1 MKCLREQ
8 ERAHHLHVKRWW
20 KSVMVH
26 STVTSLRVRTHLQ
39 LNSSCPSLLS
49 KLTFKSHGLFKM
61 LEDELLS
68 CYMQSFVQGLSI
80 WHYINRGKKLRNVIN
95 SINGFRWLKYTYCV
109 WPTLKNVNA
118 SLKFSKFFS
127 FMINRCVLERLYK
140 FWFPCN

>member
-49 KLTFKSHGLFKM
+49 KLTFKIHGLFKM

-68 CYMQSFVQGLSI
+68 CYMQSFVQGLSL
-80 WHYINRGKKLRNVIN
+80 HKPGKKVKKCHQFNQWFSVAKIHLLCLTHIKK
-95 SINGFRWLKYTYCV
+95 LY
-109 WPTLKNVNA
+109 A